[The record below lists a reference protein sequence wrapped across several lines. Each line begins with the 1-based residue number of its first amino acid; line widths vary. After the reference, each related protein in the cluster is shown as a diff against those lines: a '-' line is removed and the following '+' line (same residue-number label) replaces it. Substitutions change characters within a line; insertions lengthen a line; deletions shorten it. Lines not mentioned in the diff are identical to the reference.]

1 MRRRKQFKQSLSL
14 SPPKREFTYEK
25 SPGLKSRGGGSLVV
39 YLVEPIGIERQFVD
53 GVLSVLFQISRY
65 DKCKINVEDTLRR
78 ILTR

>member
-14 SPPKREFTYEK
+14 FPPKREFTYEK
-25 SPGLKSRGGGSLVV
+25 PPGLKSREEDPSSFISSSRSELKGNSLMVF
-39 YLVEPIGIERQFVD
+39 YPS
-53 GVLSVLFQISRY
+53 LSRSPRY